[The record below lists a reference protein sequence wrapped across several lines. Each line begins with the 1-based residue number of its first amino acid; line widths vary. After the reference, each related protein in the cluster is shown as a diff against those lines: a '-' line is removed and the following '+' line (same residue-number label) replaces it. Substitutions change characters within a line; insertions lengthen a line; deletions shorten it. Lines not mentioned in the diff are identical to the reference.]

1 MGIERDRHIW
11 VRLTRYAVRLVLV
24 VTVSVGAAAWY
35 ASGQLLEIRRAATHY
50 DVQILRL
57 GRGTVTLQ
65 RTEKTALKGIWGLE
79 GDGGY
84 AQVGRI
90 VSVGRSQVTREFRL
104 LQGNFEVGQ
113 RVAVDPWA
121 FPGDPAQA
129 IGIPF
134 SDVEVPSELGQL
146 PAWYVSG
153 PRDTWVIFVHGRDA
167 SRREALRMLK
177 PVVDLGFP
185 SLVITYRNDL
195 EAPRSPD
202 ALYHLGET
210 EWKDADSAASYAL
223 DHGAEHLVMVGFS
236 MGGAIV
242 SEFLHRSAH
251 VSSVVGVVFDAPV
264 LDWGAT
270 VNLVGRDHG
279 VPGPLMSLTKSIFSM
294 RFEAR
299 WRELNE
305 MEGGARLLEP
315 VLLFHGTA
323 DTTVPVET
331 SDALAAARPDLV
343 TYVRVGGAGH
353 VEAWNLAPARYEPA
367 VRGFLSRIAP

>member
-1 MGIERDRHIW
+1 MGIERNRYIW
-11 VRLTRYAVRLVLV
+11 VRVTQCAVRLVV
-24 VTVSVGAAAWY
+24 VATVSVGAAGWY
-35 ASGQLLEIRRAATHY
+35 ASGRLLEIRRVAPYY
-50 DVQILRL
+50 DVQILGL
-57 GRGTVTLQ
+57 GRGTVTLH
-65 RTEKTALKGIWGLE
+65 RTEKTALEGVWGLD

-90 VSVGRSQVTREFRL
+90 VSIGRSQVMREFRL

-121 FPGDPAQA
+121 FPGDPTQA
-129 IGIPF
+129 FGIPY

-177 PVVDLGFP
+177 PIVDLGFP
-185 SLVITYRNDL
+185 SLVITYRNDP

-202 ALYHLGET
+202 GLYHLGET
-210 EWKDADSAASYAL
+210 EWKDADSAATYAL
-223 DHGAEHLVMVGFS
+223 DHGAEHLTMVGFS

-242 SEFLHRSAH
+242 SEFLHRSTHANR
-251 VSSVVGVVFDAPV
+251 VIGVVFDAPV

-270 VNLVGRDHG
+270 VDLVGRDHG
-279 VPGPLMSLTKSIFSM
+279 VPGPLMSFAKSIFSM

-305 MEGGARLLEP
+305 MEGGTRLLEP

-331 SDALAAARPDLV
+331 SDALAATRPDLV

-353 VEAWNLAPARYEPA
+353 VEAWNLAQARYDPA
-367 VRGFLSRIAP
+367 VRRFLSRIAP